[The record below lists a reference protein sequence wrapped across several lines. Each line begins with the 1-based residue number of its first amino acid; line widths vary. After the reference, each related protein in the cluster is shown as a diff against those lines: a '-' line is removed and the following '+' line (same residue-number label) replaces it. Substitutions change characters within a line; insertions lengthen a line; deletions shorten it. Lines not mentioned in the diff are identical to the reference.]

1 MPFDG
6 TTNPTLETLIRA
18 RQILAEDGWCQG
30 VLWDHRGRVCAIGA
44 LLKGHDLLW
53 QDDRGQILPAVGVL
67 VEANQLAPAVER
79 GYYSPE
85 GLLQISVV
93 KWNNAEGRTKEEVL
107 DAFDRAIESLIP
119 RNPGFGR
126 AAAIAHSE
134 AL

>member
-44 LLKGHDLLW
+44 LLKGGGLPW
-53 QDDRGQILPAVGVL
+53 EDDRRSILPALGVL
-67 VEANQLAPAVER
+67 IEANQLP
-79 GYYSPE
+79 PE
-85 GLLQISVV
+85 DDPRLPTPEARLQISVV
-93 KWNNAEGRTKEEVL
+93 RWNNAAGRTKEEVL

-119 RNPGFGR
+119 RSHCD
-126 AAAIAHSE
+126 AV
-134 AL
+134 

>member
-30 VLWDHRGRVCAIGA
+30 ALRDHRGRVCAIGA
-44 LLKGHDLLW
+44 LMMGCVLPWG
-53 QDDRGQILPAVGVL
+53 DRSQILPAVGVL
-67 VEANQLAPAVER
+67 AEANQLPPADDHP
-79 GYYSPE
+79 YPPE
-85 GLLQISVV
+85 ARLQISVV
-93 KWNNAEGRTKEEVL
+93 RWNNAADRTKEEVL
-107 DAFDRAIESLIP
+107 DAFDRAIGSLIP

-126 AAAIAHSE
+126 AIAHSE

>member
-18 RQILAEDGWCQG
+18 RQILAENGWCQG

-44 LLKGHDLLW
+44 LLKGHDLPW
-53 QDDRGQILPAVGVL
+53 QDDRSQILPALGVL
-67 VEANQLAPAVER
+67 AEANQLAPAVER
-79 GYYSPE
+79 GCSPE
-85 GLLQISVV
+85 ALLQISVV
-93 KWNNAEGRTKEEVL
+93 TWNNAEGRTKEEVL
-107 DAFDRAIESLIP
+107 DAFDRAIGSLIP

-126 AAAIAHSE
+126 AIAHSE

>member
-30 VLWDHRGRVCAIGA
+30 VLVDHRGRVCAIGA
-44 LLKGHDLLW
+44 LMMGCAFELAS
-53 QDDRGQILPAVGVL
+53 IFPAVGVL
-67 VEANQLAPAVER
+67 AEANQLPPAVEHGR
-79 GYYSPE
+79 SPE
-85 GLLQISVV
+85 ALLQISVV
-93 KWNNAEGRTKEEVL
+93 RWNNAAARTKEEVL
-107 DAFDRAIESLIP
+107 DAFDRAIGSLIP

-126 AAAIAHSE
+126 AIAHSE

>member
-44 LLKGHDLLW
+44 LLKGRDLPW
-53 QDDRGQILPAVGVL
+53 QYDRSPILPAVGVL
-67 VEANQLAPAVER
+67 VEANQLPPANEH
-79 GYYSPE
+79 GYFPE
-85 GLLQISVV
+85 ALLQISVV

-119 RNPGFGR
+119 RSHCD
-126 AAAIAHSE
+126 AV
-134 AL
+134 